1 MKYIRSDVFGAR
13 FARGPPRVRAQID
26 HAAPFAAGG
35 ATEPGNAQLVHAACN
50 RSKGARTAPSAPAAA
65 AAAAGPATTHAAAD
79 ADSAAPATTAAAAAT
94 AATTAQAGNDPAD
107 SGAA

>member
-1 MKYIRSDVFGAR
+1 MKCIRSDVFGAR

-65 AAAAGPATTHAAAD
+65 AAAGLATTHAAAV
-79 ADSAAPATTAAAAAT
+79 ADSAAPATTATAAAT
-94 AATTAQAGNDPAD
+94 AATTAQTGNDPAD